1 MDYKK
6 ILLPLVLLVLLTVT
20 VSAVSAA
27 DIANDTTVSNDASN
41 LAINDVSTVSASQSY
56 NITAGS
62 NTSTIQGVI
71 DNANAGDSIQFAAGD
86 YKDIDQVN
94 ITKQLYISGAGNN
107 QTNIY
112 GLGDGNSNSIFNIIA
127 GNTTTPDGTT
137 ISGISFHMTQ
147 NNASEAND
155 NGYGIY
161 SNSVKDIAISNCS
174 FYNGASGVYF
184 GRCTNCLVTNCYFT
198 GVTEKITH
206 DGNKEKGDKAVN
218 IMGGNNIT
226 IQNSVVEGNVLD
238 AISVASNAQ
247 YVQVINNY
255 FYNASYGM
263 YFGGGVGYITVKG
276 NTFDSGIAD
285 AISLTKSATTT
296 TIINNTFKNL
306 KVNQWGSTVIYSEAS
321 NTAHGYPSPI
331 GNRTITNNIFSA
343 AEGQDPAQIT
353 AFEIY
358 NKATSLDV
366 TGAITLAN
374 NAYNNVTPYKYFQA
388 DWEGNST
395 NGTVIITN
403 PYSNTKLTAENF
415 TETYGDGQNFTATL
429 TDSNGYYV
437 VGQHIAL
444 NLSRN
449 GQSKVYWATTDENGQ
464 IQLPINLYIG
474 DYTVTYSF
482 AGNTKYNAS
491 MGTANIVV
499 KAPENKTVTVLTVN
513 NLTEVYGAA
522 QNLTGTLTANGGA
535 LVGQHVA
542 IKLTNSNGQSK
553 VYWRTTDTTGSYQ
566 IPIELYAGSYTVN
579 VSYEGTSYYTSS
591 AVDGTITVTN
601 A

>member
-56 NITAGS
+56 NITSGS

-331 GNRTITNNIFSA
+331 GNITITNNIFSA
-343 AEGQDPAQIT
+343 AEGQD
-353 AFEIY
+353 
-358 NKATSLDV
+358 
-366 TGAITLAN
+366 
-374 NAYNNVTPYKYFQA
+374 QA